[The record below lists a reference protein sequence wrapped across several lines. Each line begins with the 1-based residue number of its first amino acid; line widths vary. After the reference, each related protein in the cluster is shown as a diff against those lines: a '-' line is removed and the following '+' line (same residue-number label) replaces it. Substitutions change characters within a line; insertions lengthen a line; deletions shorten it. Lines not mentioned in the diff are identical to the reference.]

1 MNHNRL
7 KTLPIR
13 LQAQIGSIIS
23 GLGIVWCAQVW
34 TTRPLGV
41 RALVSAPGDVELC
54 ALGVLVWLIAKW
66 RDVHRQHQSA
76 PQFPVTA

>member
-1 MNHNRL
+1 MNLNRL
-7 KTLPIR
+7 KALPVR
-13 LQAQIGSIIS
+13 LQVQLGCIIS

-54 ALGVLVWLIAKW
+54 ALGVLVWLTAKW

-76 PQFPVTA
+76 SQFPVTV